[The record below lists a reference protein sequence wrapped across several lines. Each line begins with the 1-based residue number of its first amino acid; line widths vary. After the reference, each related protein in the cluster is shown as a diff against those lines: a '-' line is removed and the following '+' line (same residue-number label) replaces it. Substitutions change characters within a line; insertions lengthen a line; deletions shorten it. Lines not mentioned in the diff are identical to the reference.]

1 MTVQQLQ
8 DRLNDMIDAGRI
20 TGATEIFLA
29 DHEYENI
36 SPVKYIQIE
45 DVHSTGKEQLGIFY
59 QINRY
64 K

>member
-1 MTVQQLQ
+1 
-8 DRLNDMIDAGRI
+8 MIDAGKI
-20 TGATEIFLA
+20 TGATKIFLA